1 MILKEIIYFDWSKE
15 EIKDQ
20 NKVLRSAQRDI
31 ERDRY
36 QLEREKKRIEL
47 EIKKAAKQGNK
58 QACVILA
65 KQLVQLRNQE
75 TRNIAASSR
84 ITGIKTHTQVMA
96 SNMSMANAM
105 KQTTGVLNILI
116 RILKCIIQ
124 NIMFYF

>member
-1 MILKEIIYFDWSKE
+1 M
-15 EIKDQ
+15 
-20 NKVLRSAQRDI
+20 RSAQRDI

-75 TRNIAASSR
+75 TRNLAASSR

-96 SNMSMANAM
+96 SNAAMAGAM
-105 KQTTGVLNILI
+105 KQTTQV
-116 RILKCIIQ
+116 R
-124 NIMFYF
+124 